1 MVTLQKGLD
10 ETLSTLSTGDVLL
23 YRTNDLGATFNSCMQ
38 RSFWS
43 HVGLVVRGN
52 PEVLRMLFPT
62 DYMDV
67 DHANDALCVFE
78 AVPRRGVSL
87 FPLKDRLARTIKTT
101 RILAVRRRT
110 GAPITSE
117 QMAKLEAFMRE
128 VRGRK
133 LEMASRDMVRALC
146 CGLQRSEHENWDEFF
161 CSELVAEALQQLGVL
176 QEEQLN
182 SNDVLP
188 RNFDSNH
195 SLLATKCL
203 AGNSYADE
211 ERLIGPGKSEV
222 VQALKAHKDESKRR
236 RAQASLG
243 SRDAAYAAPA
253 SAPTAI

>member
-1 MVTLQKGLD
+1 
-10 ETLSTLSTGDVLL
+10 
-23 YRTNDLGATFNSCMQ
+23 MQ
-38 RSFWS
+38 REHYDSAERSKAAASLKHFGS
-43 HVGLVVRGN
+43 I
-52 PEVLRMLFPT
+52 
-62 DYMDV
+62 
-67 DHANDALCVFE
+67 DHL
-78 AVPRRGVSL
+78 
-87 FPLKDRLARTIKTT
+87 LK
-101 RILAVRRRT
+101 
-110 GAPITSE
+110 
-117 QMAKLEAFMRE
+117 QQAKLE
-128 VRGRK
+128 K
-133 LEMASRDMVRALC
+133 LKQQRDLMM
-146 CGLQRSEHENWDEFF
+146 LQ
-161 CSELVAEALQQLGVL
+161 V
-176 QEEQLN
+176 QEEQLT